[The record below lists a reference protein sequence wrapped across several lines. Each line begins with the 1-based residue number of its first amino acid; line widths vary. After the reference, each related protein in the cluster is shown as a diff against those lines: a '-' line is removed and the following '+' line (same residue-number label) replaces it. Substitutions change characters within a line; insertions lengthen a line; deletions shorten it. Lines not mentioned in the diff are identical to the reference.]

1 MNDLRATLASSGAQ
15 EYVQHYFVYQ
25 YRLGR
30 EAVVPYLVKNNIPIA
45 GAAVLEIGCAEG
57 GVLCAFAEKGA
68 ARCYG
73 TDIAEYRL
81 EQARLI
87 ATLLKLPCEYSSHNI
102 VTQEPPPEFQN
113 AFDIVILRDVIE
125 HLTDTAAALKHTMQC
140 LRPGGVLLITFPPYY
155 SPYGGHQHT
164 LNNTAGL
171 LPFVQAL
178 PKELFGWILRGG
190 RPGDIEEVNQLRGI
204 RLTIAKMR
212 NAIRTAGLEIIREDL
227 YLLRPVF
234 KMKFGLPTIRMNAFR
249 ALPFLREIAST
260 EATYLLRKR

>member
-1 MNDLRATLASSGAQ
+1 MSDLRAALAASGAL

-30 EAVVPYLVKNNIPIA
+30 EAVVPYLIKNNIPLK

-57 GVLCAFAEKGA
+57 GVLCAFAEQGA
-68 ARCYG
+68 KRCYG

-81 EQARLI
+81 DQARLI
-87 ATLLKLPCEYSSHNI
+87 AKTLNLPCEYSSHNI
-102 VTQEPPPEFQN
+102 VTQEPPEQFRE

-125 HLTDTAAALKHTMQC
+125 HLTDTAAALKHTTQC

-164 LNNTAGL
+164 LNNTAGK
-171 LPFVQAL
+171 LPFVHAL
-178 PKELFGWILRGG
+178 PEALFPLVLKGG
-190 RPGDIEEVNQLRGI
+190 RAGDIEEVKQLRGI
-204 RLTIAKMR
+204 RLTIGKMR
-212 NAIRTAGLEIIREDL
+212 RAIRNAGLTILREEI

-234 KMKFGLPTIRMNAFR
+234 KMKFGLPTVRMNLFR
-249 ALPFLREIAST
+249 HIPLLREIAST
-260 EATYLLRKR
+260 EATYLLRKP